1 MSYWDTFL
9 YEEKYFPVCV
19 ELADK
24 LKPVAAKYEVT
35 CGQLAINWL
44 NYQEG
49 ITSILMG
56 GKTPEQIQQNI
67 DVYKRQHM
75 YRHIYGMKLAEMHV
89 DDWTIARLLEMC
101 IRDSSVLFICESSPP
116 RERGAVCSMS

>member
-1 MSYWDTFL
+1 M
-9 YEEKYFPVCV
+9 
-19 ELADK
+19 
-24 LKPVAAKYEVT
+24 T

-67 DVYKRQHM
+67 NSFMFEIEKDDLTYLDEISREATE
-75 YRHIYGMKLAEMHV
+75 KLPY
-89 DDWTIARLLEMC
+89 WTAFF
-101 IRDSSVLFICESSPP
+101 RDLGLPMEK
-116 RERGAVCSMS
+116 